1 MKGVSIYEEQAR
13 WASLHVDDLSG
24 DRGGGADDLAFGGP
38 CSADAL
44 DGGAEE
50 RK

>member
-1 MKGVSIYEEQAR
+1 MGFP
-13 WASLHVDDLSG
+13 VDDLSG
-24 DRGGGADDLAFGGP
+24 DRGADHPAFGGP

>member
-1 MKGVSIYEEQAR
+1 MGFP
-13 WASLHVDDLSG
+13 VDDLSG
-24 DRGGGADDLAFGGP
+24 DRGADDPAFGGP
-38 CSADAL
+38 CSACADAL

>member
-13 WASLHVDDLSG
+13 WASLLMISVG
-24 DRGGGADDLAFGGP
+24 IGGADDPAFGGP

>member
-1 MKGVSIYEEQAR
+1 MGFP
-13 WASLHVDDLSG
+13 VDDLSG
-24 DRGGGADDLAFGGP
+24 DLGADDPAFGGP

>member
-1 MKGVSIYEEQAR
+1 MGFP
-13 WASLHVDDLSG
+13 VDDLSG
-24 DRGGGADDLAFGGP
+24 DWGGGGGGGDDPAFGGP
-38 CSADAL
+38 CSTDAL

>member
-1 MKGVSIYEEQAR
+1 MGFP
-13 WASLHVDDLSG
+13 VDDLSG
-24 DRGGGADDLAFGGP
+24 DRGGGGGGGGGADDPAFGGP

>member
-1 MKGVSIYEEQAR
+1 MKGVSIYEEQAT
-13 WASLHVDDLSG
+13 WASLLISVG
-24 DRGGGADDLAFGGP
+24 IGGGGADDPAFGGP